1 MIIDNGFKAEVLEY
15 YGGVIDRCLFGEAP
29 SITEIK
35 DDPIL
40 GYLANSIS
48 EFLGQDVQQ
57 PLWKQALRTD
67 LMRFLEEI
75 LEMYYSVIKDYHK
88 Q

>member
-1 MIIDNGFKAEVLEY
+1 MIIDNGVKAEVLEY
-15 YGGVIDRCLFGEAP
+15 YGGVIDRCLFGETP

-48 EFLGQDVQQ
+48 EFFIAIISFTIICKNFREHGFFIIV
-57 PLWKQALRTD
+57 
-67 LMRFLEEI
+67 
-75 LEMYYSVIKDYHK
+75 
-88 Q
+88 